1 MRQVWNTGQQ
11 TDKRKRRLD
20 ESGKLTEMKKTI
32 GILAHVDGGKTTF
45 SEQLL
50 YHAGIL
56 KTPGRV
62 DQGNTLLDSDP
73 VERSRGITIF
83 TDQSPFVFEGNTYYL
98 MDTPGHVDFS
108 AEMERAVMALDA
120 AILLVAAGSGVTAHT
135 VTLWRI
141 LEKYKVPAFLFFNKM
156 DLEGADREKLLFQ
169 VRERLS
175 TDAVLVAEPE
185 AQSLESGTLQEGETE
200 PSRRLTEFICEREDR
215 LLERYLSDSLTG
227 DELKSGAQ
235 ALIRERKLFL
245 CMCGSALRDQG
256 IVEFFRLFN
265 CMLEEGDEKEREELP
280 FRGLVYKIRHD
291 DRQNRLTFIKIL
303 QGKLRVRDEIRF
315 CQQAEYTG
323 SSGRDGEETN
333 GAEKGLEEAAAEK
346 IHEIRSYCGKKFS
359 SMKEASAGE
368 LCAVT
373 GLSIPRCGSLIG
385 TGGREMEKA
394 DFFLVPSLA
403 ARVIPEEAQAA
414 ASAEEFQR
422 LTDERTELM
431 QKIIRY
437 MRLLEE
443 EEPQLSLS
451 LSPLTVSV
459 MGEIQLEIIKQMFR
473 ERWGIDIA
481 FLPPKVIY
489 KETIGKPVMGYG
501 HYEPLR
507 HYAEVAFR
515 LEPGERGSGIQ
526 FRSECPLDELA
537 QNYQNLIRT
546 HVFER
551 VHRGILTGAPLTD
564 VTVVLTAGRAHQ
576 KHTEGGDFR
585 EAVYR
590 AVRQGLEKAE
600 NILLEPFYRFE
611 IAVENSLTGRVMAD
625 IQKRSGTFEP
635 PVSQGSMTVIAGRGP
650 VSEFADYP
658 AELAAFSR
666 GGGSISLISDG
677 YDACHDASKV
687 IEEIAYD
694 KGADKEN
701 TSASVFCAHGAGFLV
716 AWDQAERYMHCLKK

>member
-1 MRQVWNTGQQ
+1 
-11 TDKRKRRLD
+11 
-20 ESGKLTEMKKTI
+20 MKKTI

-56 KTPGRV
+56 KIPGRV
-62 DQGNTLLDSDP
+62 DQGNTLMDSDP
-73 VERSRGITIF
+73 LERSRGITIF
-83 TDQSPFVFEGNTYYL
+83 TDQSPFMFEGNTYYL

-141 LEKYKVPAFLFFNKM
+141 LEKYQVPTFLFFNKM

-175 TDAVLVAEPE
+175 TDTVLVTERE
-185 AQSLESGTLQEGETE
+185 AQSLESGALLESGENGSE
-200 PSRRLTEFICEREDR
+200 QACELTEFICEREDR

-227 DELKSGAQ
+227 DMLKNGAQ
-235 ALIRERKLFL
+235 ALIRERRLFL

-256 IVEFFRLFN
+256 IAEFFRLFN
-265 CMLEEGDEKEREELP
+265 CMLEGGNEKEGEELP

-303 QGKLRVRDEIRF
+303 QGKLRVRDEIRLF
-315 CQQAEYTG
+315 QKAEYPGET
-323 SSGRDGEETN
+323 GRDEDGENRAEQEAKEAET
-333 GAEKGLEEAAAEK
+333 EK

-385 TGGREMEKA
+385 TDGRERDAA

-414 ASAEEFQR
+414 SSPAEFQS

-431 QKIIRY
+431 QRIIRY

-473 ERWGIDIA
+473 ERWGIGIA

-489 KETIGKPVMGYG
+489 KETIGKPVMAYG

-590 AVRQGLEKAE
+590 AIRQGLEKAE

-635 PVSQGSMTVIAGRGP
+635 PVSCGSMTVITGRGP
-650 VSEFADYP
+650 VSEFSNYP

-666 GGGSISLISDG
+666 GEGSISLISAG
-677 YDACHDASKV
+677 YGVCHDAGRV
-687 IEEIAYD
+687 IEETAYD

-716 AWDQAERYMHCLKK
+716 TWDQAEAYMHCLKK